1 MIGIK
6 TRLRA
11 IAIVGA
17 ACSLAACASDP
28 PAPAPIASSTSG
40 SSASATTQAL
50 VGRWGVAAYHR
61 DSDRERTQKE
71 ARAQCANAYVIKAGP
86 TGGVMMHLA
95 DEKEPFELKVR
106 AEAGGRAI
114 LGPDNAPDAYND
126 RELTAFD
133 GNSFTT
139 RWLDAEIA
147 KRYGVT
153 VYARCGA
160 AQPARAT
167 TKIAA
172 RQ

>member
-1 MIGIK
+1 MIRIR
-6 TRLRA
+6 TSVRA

-17 ACSLAACASDP
+17 ACALAACASDP
-28 PAPAPIASSTSG
+28 PAPAPVAASG
-40 SSASATTQAL
+40 SAASATTQAL

-71 ARAQCANAYVIKAGP
+71 ARAQCGNAYVIKAGP

-106 AEAGGRAI
+106 TQNGRAI
-114 LGPDNAPDAYND
+114 LGPDGAPDSYND
-126 RELTAFD
+126 RELIAFEA
-133 GNSFTT
+133 NSFIT
-139 RWLDAEIA
+139 RWLDDEIA

-160 AQPARAT
+160 TPARAT